1 MPFWVQV
8 LQALAVPVIAAV
20 GAWVALQQMHIAR
33 VKLQHDLYERRY
45 AVFEAVRRFLDEAV
59 SHKIV
64 SRETYRSF
72 ALCTADAPFL
82 FDDRLAAYLKEM
94 REHAA
99 NAQSIYSVIEGLQ
112 DMPSDQKISAV
123 SDARQA
129 QPVAAALLVR
139 ASPASAA
146 LGGPA
151 QRPARFLV
159 LKCIR
164 FIQCGALV
172 LVFPAKAGTHFRHGH
187 RPSPV

>member
-1 MPFWVQV
+1 
-8 LQALAVPVIAAV
+8 
-20 GAWVALQQMHIAR
+20 
-33 VKLQHDLYERRY
+33 
-45 AVFEAVRRFLDEAV
+45 
-59 SHKIV
+59 
-64 SRETYRSF
+64 
-72 ALCTADAPFL
+72 
-82 FDDRLAAYLKEM
+82 M

-112 DMPSDQKISAV
+112 DMPSDQKARASKAAGEHFLWLIGQIEGLAEKFSAV

-139 ASPASAA
+139 TSPASAA

-172 LVFPAKAGTHFRHGH
+172 LVFPAKAGTLFRHGH